1 MNSSTSS
8 EDLPI
13 KLIDDKV
20 KSDEK
25 HNKNNDIIKLKDKN
39 DKNDKKETEDTDLYF
54 NLIANDVKKQPE
66 PKESSSAISVSSSS
80 SSSSKKT
87 SSVKRR
93 TKKSSS
99 SSSRRSSSSKKSSS
113 SKAKFDKIKT
123 NTNNS
128 KSDDIRKKFNTNNS
142 KSDDIRKNFLN
153 SNNDYQ
159 QSIPVLNPQE
169 DKMKKIELLRR
180 LSEIKAKGYD
190 LSKSYD
196 FNSSIKEM
204 EYEYELLR
212 SFADKRNGI
221 RLYKNILLNTTSVIE
236 FLNDRYDPFNFQL
249 SGWSEHMSVE
259 CDSYEDVLEELYE
272 KYKGNGKRMSP
283 ELKLFLLIMASASAF
298 HFSKSTYNKMPMMET
313 LLKKNPSFVAN
324 MINPKKPKSQFM
336 TEQEIHLE
344 KQKEMIRER
353 ERNKRNNIST
363 QKHVSKPEKK
373 VRQNVFAAENA
384 RKQAQINRNSLN
396 INHNIPRENMESK
409 QINRIFNENTRI
421 HAPEN
426 VSDILRRLH
435 ERKEES
441 VGATTQEESSIS
453 NNNDRVVSDSTL
465 TSDTAGKKKRRARK
479 KKSLLTII

>member
-25 HNKNNDIIKLKDKN
+25 TNKNDIIKLN

-66 PKESSSAISVSSSS
+66 PKSSSSAISVS

-93 TKKSSS
+93 SKKSSS
-99 SSSRRSSSSKKSSS
+99 SSNSSSSRRSNSSSSRKSSS

-123 NTNNS
+123 NSKTDHIRNNFINSTNN
-128 KSDDIRKKFNTNNS
+128 F
-142 KSDDIRKNFLN
+142 
-153 SNNDYQ
+153 Q
-159 QSIPVLNPQE
+159 QPIPVLNPQE

-180 LSEIKAKGYD
+180 LSEIKAKGYE

-236 FLNDRYDPFNFQL
+236 FLNDRYDPFSFQL

-298 HFSKSTYNKMPMMET
+298 HFSKSTYNKMPMMES
-313 LLKKNPSFVAN
+313 LLKKNPGFVAN
-324 MINPKKPKSQFM
+324 MINPKKQKSQFM

-353 ERNKRNNIST
+353 ERNKRKNIST
-363 QKHVSKPEKK
+363 KQPVSKPEKK
-373 VRQNVFAAENA
+373 VRQNMFAAENA
-384 RKQAQINRNSLN
+384 RKKVQLDRNSLN
-396 INHNIPRENMESK
+396 INHNHNIPRENMESK

-421 HAPEN
+421 NPPEN
-426 VSDILRRLH
+426 VNDILKRLH
-435 ERKEES
+435 ERRDDS
-441 VGATTQEESSIS
+441 IGATTQEESSIS

-465 TSDTAGKKKRRARK
+465 TSDTAGRKKRRARK

>member
-66 PKESSSAISVSSSS
+66 PKSSSSAISVSSSS
-80 SSSSKKT
+80 SKKT
-87 SSVKRR
+87 SSVKKR

-99 SSSRRSSSSKKSSS
+99 SSSSSSRRSNTSSSRKSSS

-123 NTNNS
+123 NKS
-128 KSDDIRKKFNTNNS
+128 KSDNIRKKFNTNNS
-142 KSDDIRKNFLN
+142 KSDDIRKKFLN

-159 QSIPVLNPQE
+159 QPIPVLNPQE

-363 QKHVSKPEKK
+363 KKPVSKPEKK

-384 RKQAQINRNSLN
+384 RKQGQINRNSLN
-396 INHNIPRENMESK
+396 INHNIPRENTESK

-421 HAPEN
+421 NPPEN

-435 ERKEES
+435 EKKDANI
-441 VGATTQEESSIS
+441 GATTQEESSIS

-465 TSDTAGKKKRRARK
+465 TSDTAGRKKRRARK

>member
-13 KLIDDKV
+13 KIVDDKP

-25 HNKNNDIIKLKDKN
+25 KNDKKDNDIIKL
-39 DKNDKKETEDTDLYF
+39 NDKKETEDTDLYF
-54 NLIANDVKKQPE
+54 NLIANDVKKVPE
-66 PKESSSAISVSSSS
+66 PKESSSEISVSSSS
-80 SSSSKKT
+80 AKRT
-87 SSVKRR
+87 SSVKKRSVS
-93 TKKSSS
+93 KKSSSSS
-99 SSSRRSSSSKKSSS
+99 SSSRRSNTSSSRKSSS

-123 NTNNS
+123 NNDSVKKNDNNNNIFNNS
-128 KSDDIRKKFNTNNS
+128 NT
-142 KSDDIRKNFLN
+142 
-153 SNNDYQ
+153 YQ
-159 QSIPVLNPQE
+159 KPIPVLNHQE
-169 DKMKKIELLRR
+169 DKMRKIELLRR
-180 LSEIKAKGYD
+180 LSEIKAKGYE

-196 FNSSIKEM
+196 FNSSIQEM

-259 CDSYEDVLEELYE
+259 CDSYDDVLEELYE
-272 KYKGNGKRMSP
+272 KYKGNGKRMAP
-283 ELKLFLLIMASASAF
+283 ELKLFLLIVASASAF

-313 LLKKNPSFVAN
+313 LLKKNPGFVAN

-344 KQKEMIRER
+344 KQKEAIRQR
-353 ERNKRNNIST
+353 ERNQRNNVRT
-363 QKHVSKPEKK
+363 EKPVQKQAPKK
-373 VRQNVFAAENA
+373 VQQNKFVAEKS
-384 RKQAQINRNSLN
+384 RSPVQMNRNSVN
-396 INHNIPRENMESK
+396 INHSQVPQQNTESK

-421 HAPEN
+421 PPPEN
-426 VSDILRRLH
+426 VNDILKRLH
-435 ERKEES
+435 ERTGDDS
-441 VGATTQEESSIS
+441 IGGTTQEESSIS

-465 TSDTAGKKKRRARK
+465 TSDTAGRKKRKARK
-479 KKSLLTII
+479 KKSLMTIL